1 MQKDA
6 GLRTSQLDHAEAMNL
21 VQRDLAVVW
30 HPCAQMHDYVDFPP
44 LEVVAADGCYL
55 HLADGRRLIDAI
67 SSWWCKAL
75 GHRHPR
81 LTAALHAQAD
91 TFEHVILA
99 NTTNQMVVRFCER
112 LLAVANGAGDLHG
125 PAYRKVFLS
134 GDGSTGLEVA
144 LKMAVQFHAQQ
155 GAPQR
160 TRFACLENGYHGE
173 SIATMS
179 VSDCAQYRAPFAA
192 LCFPVTVLTGVPYRS
207 GPQDPRWQ
215 DAASEWPHVL
225 AQLTPQA
232 DTLAAIV
239 VEPLLQ
245 GAGGMR
251 LYSPDLLRRL
261 RAWCDEQGVLL
272 IADEIA
278 AGMGRLGTYLASHQA
293 GITADLAV
301 LSKGLT
307 GGYLPLTAT
316 LTSQAI
322 YTAFYAEW
330 HEGRAFLHSNTY
342 SGNALGVA
350 VAEAVL
356 AVFHDDDMLPQVALR
371 GPRLRAGLEALQSP
385 YLTAIRGCGM
395 MAAADLVQV
404 DGTPWPA
411 DRRIGLRVFQ
421 AAIRRGALLRNL
433 GNTLYLF
440 PPLIVSD
447 DIIDDLLF
455 IVREALAEVC
465 DAPRA

>member
-1 MQKDA
+1 MD
-6 GLRTSQLDHAEAMNL
+6 L
-21 VQRDLAVVW
+21 VARDLAVLW
-30 HPCAQMHDYVDFPP
+30 HPCAQMRDYRDFPP
-44 LEVVAADGCYL
+44 LEIVAAQGSHL
-55 HLADGRRLIDAI
+55 HLADGTRLIDAI
-67 SSWWCKAL
+67 SSWWCKSL

-91 TFEHVILA
+91 AFEHVILA
-99 NTTNQMVVRFCER
+99 NTTNRLVVDFCER
-112 LLAVANGAGDLHG
+112 LLAVANREGLVG
-125 PAYRKVFLS
+125 PRYAKIFLS

-144 LKMAVQFHAQQ
+144 LKMAVQFHRQS

-179 VSDCAQYRAPFAA
+179 VSDCAQYREPFAD
-192 LCFPVTVLTGVPYRS
+192 LCFPTTVLSGLPYRHGPD
-207 GPQDPRWQ
+207 GPQWQ
-215 DAASEWPHVL
+215 DAAAEWPAL
-225 AQLTPQA
+225 QAQLERVA
-232 DTLAAIV
+232 ETLAGVV

-261 RAWCDEQGVLL
+261 RAWCDTHGVLL

-316 LTSQAI
+316 LASQRI
-322 YTAFYAEW
+322 YDAFDADW

-350 VAEAVL
+350 VAAAAL
-356 AVFHDDDMLPQVALR
+356 ATFADEDILGQVARR
-371 GPRLRAGLEALQSP
+371 GPRLRHG
-385 YLTAIRGCGM
+385 LTALRSPHLRGIRGCGM
-395 MAAADLVQV
+395 MAAADLVQA
-404 DGTPWPA
+404 DGTPWPTA
-411 DRRIGLRVFQ
+411 RRSGLRVFR

-433 GNTLYLF
+433 GDTLYLF
-440 PPLIVSD
+440 PPLNADDAVIDELLTIVG
-447 DIIDDLLF
+447 
-455 IVREALAEVC
+455 EAVAEAC
-465 DAPRA
+465 GAP

>member
-1 MQKDA
+1 MVECIRL
-6 GLRTSQLDHAEAMNL
+6 GLRTSWHEHATAMNL

-30 HPCAQMHDYVDFPP
+30 HPCAQMRDYQDFSP
-44 LEVVAADGCYL
+44 LEVVSAEGCHI
-55 HLADGRRLIDAI
+55 HLADGSRLIDAI

-91 TFEHVILA
+91 SFEHVIFA
-99 NTTNQMVVRFCER
+99 NTTNHLVVRFCER
-112 LLAVANGAGDLHG
+112 LLAVANGATDLQG
-125 PAYRKVFLS
+125 PAYTKVFLS

-144 LKMAVQFHAQQ
+144 LKMAVQFHRQH

-179 VSDCAQYRAPFAA
+179 VSDCAQYRAPFVD
-192 LCFPVTVLTGVPYRS
+192 LCFPVTVLTGVPYRN
-207 GPQDPRWQ
+207 GPEDPLWQ
-215 DAASEWPHVL
+215 DAAGEWPHL
-225 AQLTPQA
+225 EAQLALQA
-232 DTLAAIV
+232 DSLAAIV
-239 VEPLLQ
+239 VEPVLQ

-261 RAWCDEQGVLL
+261 RGWCDAHGVLL
-272 IADEIA
+272 IVDEIA

-316 LTSQAI
+316 LTSQTI
-322 YTAFYAEW
+322 YAAFYAEW

-350 VAEAVL
+350 VADATL
-356 AVFHDDDMLPQVALR
+356 SVFHDEDVLGQVARR
-371 GPRLRAGLEALQSP
+371 GPLLRVGLEALQSP
-385 YLTAIRGCGM
+385 FLAEIRGCGM
-395 MAAADLVQV
+395 MAAADLVQAN
-404 DGTPWPA
+404 GQPWPA
-411 DRRIGLRVFQ
+411 DKRVGLRVFQ

-433 GNTLYLF
+433 GNTVYLF
-440 PPLIVSD
+440 PPLIISD
-447 DIIDDLLF
+447 DLIAELLA
-455 IVREALAEVC
+455 IVRDAVDEVC
-465 DAPRA
+465 GAT

>member
-1 MQKDA
+1 MD
-6 GLRTSQLDHAEAMNL
+6 LI
-21 VQRDLAVVW
+21 QRDLAVLW
-30 HPCAQMHDYVDFPP
+30 HPCAQMRDYRDFPP
-44 LEVVAADGCYL
+44 IEVVAALGCHL
-55 HLADGRRLIDAI
+55 HLADGSQVIDAI
-67 SSWWCKAL
+67 SSWWCKSL

-91 TFEHVILA
+91 AFEHVLLA
-99 NTTNQMVVRFCER
+99 NTTNRGVVRFCER
-112 LLAVANGAGDLHG
+112 LLAVANGVNSVTGADGFNGLSG
-125 PAYRKVFLS
+125 PAYSKVFLS

-144 LKMAVQFHAQQ
+144 LKMAVQFHRQR

-160 TRFACLENGYHGE
+160 TRFANLENGYHGE

-179 VSDCAQYRAPFAA
+179 ISDCALYREPFAA
-192 LCFPVTVLTGVPYRS
+192 LCFPTTVVRGVPYRS
-207 GPQDPRWQ
+207 GPTDPRWQ
-215 DAASEWPHVL
+215 DAAAEWPL
-225 AQLTPQA
+225 IESQLHA
-232 DTLAAIV
+232 IAGTLAAVV

-261 RAWCDEQGVLL
+261 RQWCTAHDVLL

-316 LTSQAI
+316 LTSQCI
-322 YTAFYAEW
+322 YDTFDAEW

-350 VAEAVL
+350 VADAALSVFQDDDVL
-356 AVFHDDDMLPQVALR
+356 AQVALR
-371 GPRLRAGLEALQSP
+371 GPRLREGLSALGSP
-385 YLTAIRGCGM
+385 YLRDIRGCGM
-395 MAAADLVQV
+395 MAAAELVRA
-404 DGTPWPA
+404 DGTAWPTTE
-411 DRRIGLRVFQ
+411 RIGLRVFK
-421 AAIRRGALLRNL
+421 AALRRGALLRNL
-433 GNTLYLF
+433 GDTLYLF
-440 PPLIVSD
+440 PPLIAD
-447 DIIDDLLF
+447 EALIDRLLA
-455 IVREALAEVC
+455 IVRDALSEVC
-465 DAPRA
+465 NAP